1 MKLIKD
7 VTIDDLPY
15 HTNIVIRC
23 ERGQKRQ
30 IERLLEKIN
39 PIDPKKDYE
48 IVIRRKRKKRS
59 LDANNYLWTLLGQL
73 SERLNLP
80 ETEVYREYIKE
91 MDTYTIVPIKEDEI
105 EGWARDWERGHD
117 GWVCVDIGN
126 CRNFKGYHNVKCFKG
141 SSTFNTKQMSRLI
154 DMVVYDCKEQ
164 GIETM
169 TPREIEELKQKW
181 GCG

>member
-1 MKLIKD
+1 MKIKSIYPELLYDGAKLIITFAKGENRA
-7 VTIDDLPY
+7 VGKLFESI
-15 HTNIVIRC
+15 
-23 ERGQKRQ
+23 GG
-30 IERLLEKIN
+30 
-39 PIDPKKDYE
+39 IDPKKDYE
-48 IVIRRKRKKRS
+48 IIIRPKRKKRS

-80 ETEVYREYIKE
+80 KTEVYREYIKE

-126 CRNFKGYHNVKCFKG
+126 CRNFKGYHNIKCFKG
-141 SSTFNTKQMSRLI
+141 SGTFNTKQMSRLI
-154 DMVVYDCKEQ
+154 DMVIYDCKEQ